1 MVADSTNCRHEIVVC
16 RDGRS
21 MGMQCHP
28 EYSSAFL
35 HYFNVRMKN
44 YAKKLTDKEIE
55 DMEAQKYVEID
66 DGGEVVRQLVR
77 DFIDSSPK
85 RDSHL

>member
-1 MVADSTNCRHEIVVC
+1 
-16 RDGRS
+16 
-21 MGMQCHP
+21 
-28 EYSSAFL
+28 
-35 HYFNVRMKN
+35 MKN